1 MADPRSRSG
10 QSNYWTP
17 AVGEYLDRLY
27 IDEEE
32 GMRDAVA
39 SIEQAGMP
47 PIQVSASDGRILEIV
62 LRAAGARR
70 VVELGTLAGYSAQW
84 IARAIGPGGHLWTV
98 EASPKHAE
106 VSRGVLERAGLGERV
121 TVLLGAGMDV
131 LPTIEPEGPFDAVF
145 VDANKEDYPRYV
157 EWATRNLRGGG
168 LVVGDNTYLFGRLA
182 GVDPESADQARS
194 IEAMRGFHELV
205 ARDYHAVTLPTPDG
219 LTVGVRR

>member
-10 QSNYWTP
+10 QSSYWTP

-27 IDEEE
+27 LHEEE

-39 SIEQAGMP
+39 SIERAGMP
-47 PIQVSASDGRILEIV
+47 PIQVSASDGRILEVV
-62 LRAAGARR
+62 LRAAGARK
-70 VVELGTLAGYSAQW
+70 VVEVGTLAGYSAQW
-84 IARAIGPGGHLWTV
+84 IARAIGLDGHLWTI

-106 VSRGVLERAGLGERV
+106 VSRRVLERAGLGERV
-121 TVLLGAGMDV
+121 TVLLGPGVDV
-131 LPTIEPEGPFDAVF
+131 LPTIEREGPFDAVF

-157 EWATRNLRGGG
+157 EWATRNLRDSG

-182 GVDPESADQARS
+182 GVEPEGPDQART
-194 IEAMRGFHELV
+194 IEAMRAFHELV

-219 LTVGVRR
+219 LTVGVKR